1 MVEATPWPCSLGAQ
15 MPAWSGLRAA
25 DIHVVRCQPLRFPTW
40 CRQLRSGERTRPVS
54 GHLRRTGVRRPY
66 PQAYPTA
73 ALAVPK
79 LQLALELLLASRP
92 VYQVFS
98 LNRSGLESTSQAE
111 CAGLIPVIGS
121 TSRLA
126 ARSNIVQLL
135 KAYIA
140 STES

>member
-1 MVEATPWPCSLGAQ
+1 

-79 LQLALELLLASRP
+79 LQLALELLLASRR
-92 VYQVFS
+92 VYQAFS
-98 LNRSGLESTSQAE
+98 LTVRAWNRRSKLNKRVRFPSSAPLLAWRHARTSFSF
-111 CAGLIPVIGS
+111 LRP
-121 TSRLA
+121 T
-126 ARSNIVQLL
+126 
-135 KAYIA
+135 
-140 STES
+140 

>member
-1 MVEATPWPCSLGAQ
+1 
-15 MPAWSGLRAA
+15 
-25 DIHVVRCQPLRFPTW
+25 
-40 CRQLRSGERTRPVS
+40 
-54 GHLRRTGVRRPY
+54 
-66 PQAYPTA
+66 
-73 ALAVPK
+73 

-92 VYQVFS
+92 VYQAFS

-111 CAGLIPVIGS
+111 YAGLIPVIGS

-135 KAYIA
+135 KADIA